1 MSKKPTCSIPLRRSA
16 VRAAFFVF
24 GAALLL
30 HAGAARAAGNPLL
43 DEIGRSEVRVR
54 SAPFP
59 LAANGSLEGYQVV
72 ERLERLGYERVSAK
86 PTRPGE
92 YFWGTEKFWIYRRPF
107 RRGGRQE
114 PALLIGLALKRQG
127 KASVVTA
134 VRSEGERGRA
144 GQDELVIEPEL
155 ITEALDGKRA
165 VRVPIELDKLPERV
179 WRPLLAAEDARFFEH
194 IGLDGLS
201 IARAML
207 KNLVAGKVKEGGS
220 TITQQLIKNRDLT
233 SERSLE
239 RKATEA
245 AFALALE
252 SQYDKR
258 QILEAYLDQV
268 YLGHVDNLAIHGYGT
283 AARVYFGKRAADLSL
298 AEAALLAAMVQGPNR
313 LAPDRHPQAAKQR
326 RDWVL
331 GRMEEL
337 DWAKKSEVAQAKAS
351 PIKLKPSDPRRPLGR
366 HAVAWSA
373 ELAKKEAGDWLSA
386 GHGVVVE
393 TTLDPLLQAF
403 AEEELGEGLKRLR
416 EAHRGLAKAP
426 LEAALVTLD
435 ARTGEVLAYVGGD
448 PRRGSE
454 LDRARSARRQP
465 GSAIKPLVLLEAF
478 ENCGPK
484 KPLNPATRVADEPL
498 RLSLP
503 TGPWQPQNNDGTF
516 RGVVSLREALRD
528 SLNVPFVRVAEHC
541 GLEGIADRLRKA
553 GLRIPGTP
561 PPSLVLGALEVSPLE
576 LAAAYTA
583 LAGGGELALPMPV
596 RRLEKPGGQAL
607 DKVRPRDQRVASPEA
622 AWLVRVLMR
631 DAARAGTAR
640 AAGLGEGL
648 ETAAKT
654 GTSSER
660 RDAWLAGFSGDLVT
674 VVWVGRDDGAPLGL
688 GGAEAA
694 APIWKAFMARAA
706 PARPREAPQPPR
718 GIVLRSVDPTT
729 GLLVRDSHP
738 RAQDE
743 VFRRGNLP
751 PKDHRFWPDGPGP
764 VIR

>member
-1 MSKKPTCSIPLRRSA
+1 MRKKSRSFA
-16 VRAAFFVF
+16 VRAAAPFL
-24 GAALLL
+24 GALALLAAPA
-30 HAGAARAAGNPLL
+30 AGANPLL

-54 SAPFP
+54 SAAFP
-59 LAANGSLEGYQVV
+59 LESGGTLEGYALV
-72 ERLERLGYERVSAK
+72 ERLERLGYDRLSAK

-92 YFWGTEKFWIYRRPF
+92 YFWGTDRFWIYRRAF

-114 PALLIGLALKRQG
+114 PALLIGLALVRQG
-127 KASVVTA
+127 KASRVTA
-134 VRSEGERGRA
+134 VRGESERGKA
-144 GQDELVIEPEL
+144 KDDQLVLEPEL
-155 ITEALDGKRA
+155 LTESLDGKRA
-165 VRVPIELDKLPERV
+165 VRVPITLDKLPERV

-194 IGLDGLS
+194 SGLDGLS

-207 KNLVAGKVKEGGS
+207 KNLLAGKIKEGGS

-245 AFALALE
+245 AFAVALE
-252 SQYDKR
+252 AQYDKR

-283 AARVYFGKRAADLSL
+283 AARVYFSKRAADLSL

-313 LAPDRHPQAAKQR
+313 LAPSRHPQAAKER

-331 GRMEEL
+331 GRMAEL
-337 DWAKKSEVAQAKAS
+337 DWAKKTEVAQAKAS
-351 PIKLKPSDPRRPLGR
+351 PIRLKPQDPRRPLGR
-366 HAVAWSA
+366 QMVSWAA

-393 TTLDPLLQAF
+393 TSLDPLLQAF
-403 AEEELGEGLKRLR
+403 AEEEVGAGLERLR
-416 EAHRGLAKAP
+416 KAHKGLRGAP
-426 LEAALVTLD
+426 LQAALVTLD
-435 ARTGEVLAYVGGD
+435 ARTGAVLAYVGAD
-448 PRRGSE
+448 PRGGSE

-478 ENCGPK
+478 ENCGK
-484 KPLNPATRVADEPL
+484 RKPLNPATRLADEPL
-498 RLSLP
+498 RMQLP
-503 TGPWQPQNNDGTF
+503 TGTWQPQNSDGAF

-528 SLNVPFVRVAEHC
+528 SLNVPFVRLASHC
-541 GLEGIADRLRKA
+541 GLDGIADRLRKA
-553 GLRIPGTP
+553 GLRIPASP

-583 LAGGGELALPMPV
+583 LAGGGDLAVPMPV
-596 RRLEKPGGQAL
+596 LRLEKPGGQAL
-607 DKVRPRDQRVASPEA
+607 DKVRPRDQRVAGAEA
-622 AWLVRVLMR
+622 AWLVRLLMR

-640 AAGLGEGL
+640 AAGLGPEL
-648 ETAAKT
+648 EAAAKT
-654 GTSSER
+654 GTSSDR
-660 RDAWLAGFSGDLVT
+660 RDAWLAGFSGELVT
-674 VVWVGRDDGAPLGL
+674 VVWVGRDDAAPLGL

-706 PARPREAPQPPR
+706 PTRPPPRLEAPR
-718 GIVLRSVDPTT
+718 GIVVRTIDPAT
-729 GLLVRDSHP
+729 GLLVRRSHQ
-738 RAQDE
+738 RAQE
-743 VFRRGNLP
+743 EAFRRGNLP
-751 PKDHRFWPDGPGP
+751 PRDRVLWPDDPAE